1 MSCPESMLTSLGN
14 TMRPTTIVLPLL
26 LLAVLWISPW
36 ARADERKVTAT
47 VHLKQEYTDNLFYTS
62 HDREEDF
69 ISTVSPG
76 LELINNTDRL
86 NSKVKARLDSL
97 YYMENSELNSID
109 QDYSGSLRY
118 ALSPRANVFTSAQ
131 YTRDSRNDR
140 DFIETGLLTRAIN
153 RDRYIYRLG
162 GDYALTEITG
172 IQFKYSYDA
181 DAYASEGYSDSQ
193 SHDIACTLTRDMS
206 SLFPSTIGR
215 VTAGT
220 TFYSDDNSDSTNYY
234 GTIGAEHS
242 VSELYKVFADVG
254 LRYTDSQYDS
264 TRLVPSNI
272 PNLYFVVPY
281 EANAKGTG
289 LTGRAG
295 LTYTDELHTATMAFS
310 HAVTQ
315 AGGYDGTI
323 ERTSLQ
329 GDVSR
334 RLTETSRVTFS
345 AGYARNKSTEDE
357 LFVDEVDEDS
367 LWLQPK
373 LTYTLTERI
382 VLEAFY
388 NYAFIHDN
396 LDNEDR
402 ERNLV
407 FLRLGFNY
415 PVLE

>member
-1 MSCPESMLTSLGN
+1 MTPITRVLTF
-14 TMRPTTIVLPLL
+14 LL
-26 LLAVLWISPW
+26 LSVLWITPW
-36 ARADERKVTAT
+36 ATADERKVTAT
-47 VHLKQEYTDNLFYTS
+47 VSLKQEYTDNLFFTS
-62 HDREEDF
+62 YDREEDF

-76 LELINNTDRL
+76 LGLINNTERL
-86 NSKVKARLDSL
+86 KSELKVRLDSL
-97 YYMENSELNSID
+97 YYMENSDLDSID

-131 YTRDSRNDR
+131 YIRDSRSDR
-140 DFIETGLLTRAIN
+140 DFIETGLITRAVN

-162 GDYALTEITG
+162 GDYVLTELMG
-172 IQFKYSYDA
+172 IQLKYGYDA
-181 DAYASEGYSDSQ
+181 DAYDSEGYSDYQ

-206 SLFPSTIGR
+206 DLFPSTIGR

-264 TRLVPSNI
+264 ARLVPSNI
-272 PNLYFVVPY
+272 PFFYMVVPY
-281 EANAKGTG
+281 EAHAKGTG

-295 LTYTDELHTATMAFS
+295 LTYTGELHTATMAFS

-315 AGGYDGTI
+315 AGGYDGTV
-323 ERTSLQ
+323 ERTALQ

-334 RLTETSRVTFS
+334 RLTETSRISFS

-357 LFVDEVDEDS
+357 LLVDEVDEDS

-415 PVLE
+415 PILE

>member
-1 MSCPESMLTSLGN
+1 MSCPESMRTFTGN
-14 TMRPTTIVLPLL
+14 TMRPTTIVLASLL
-26 LLAVLWISPW
+26 LVVPWIGSW
-36 ARADERKVTAT
+36 VRADERKVTAT
-47 VHLKQEYTDNLFYTS
+47 VHVKQEYTDNLFFSS

-76 LELINNTDRL
+76 LELINNTERL
-86 NSKVKARLDSL
+86 KAELKARLDSL
-97 YYMENSELNSID
+97 YYMENSDLDTID

-131 YTRDSRNDR
+131 YIRDSRTDR
-140 DFIETGLLTRAIN
+140 DFIETGLITRAIN
-153 RDRYIYRLG
+153 RDRYAYRLG
-162 GDYALTEITG
+162 GDYALTELTG
-172 IQFKYSYDA
+172 MQFKYSYDA
-181 DAYASEGYSDSQ
+181 DAYASKSYSDSQ
-193 SHDIACTLTRDMS
+193 AHDIAGTLTRDMS
-206 SLFPSTIGR
+206 ALFPSTIGR
-215 VTAGT
+215 LTAGT
-220 TFYSDDNSDSTNYY
+220 TFFSDDHSDSTNYY

-242 VSELYKVFADVG
+242 LSELYKVFADVG
-254 LRYTDSQYDS
+254 LRYTDSRYDS
-264 TRLVPSNI
+264 ARLVPSNI
-272 PNLYFVVPY
+272 RNLYFVVPY
-281 EANAKGTG
+281 EAHARGTG

-315 AGGYDGTI
+315 AGGYDGTV
-323 ERTSLQ
+323 ERTALQ

-334 RLTETSRVTFS
+334 RLTETSRVSFS

-373 LTYTLTERI
+373 LTYTLSERI

-396 LDNEDR
+396 MNDEDR

-415 PVLE
+415 PLLE